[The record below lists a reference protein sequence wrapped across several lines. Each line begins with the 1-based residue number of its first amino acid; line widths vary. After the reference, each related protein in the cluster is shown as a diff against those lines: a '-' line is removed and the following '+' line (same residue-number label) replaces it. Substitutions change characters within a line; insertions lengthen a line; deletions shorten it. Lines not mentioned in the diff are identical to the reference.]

1 MKSGIIDFISD
12 LLIRFRF
19 REIRICIF
27 TGYIYICFV
36 YTYYSLENEALFKKN
51 IDHFQFIFLYE
62 VSILGDNIIIY
73 YIASCILVIIQ
84 FRYGNEAI
92 LSTSK
97 REINIIERKVSILKK
112 QIF

>member
-19 REIRICIF
+19 RESKICIF
-27 TGYIYICFV
+27 TGYKCFV
-36 YTYYSLENEALFKKN
+36 NTYFSLENETLFKKILTIFN
-51 IDHFQFIFLYE
+51 LFLYE

-84 FRYGNEAI
+84 FRYGNKAI

-97 REINIIERKVSILKK
+97 REINIIERKVSILNK